1 MLSRGPGQS
10 RFTLAVLAVISITI
24 IAVDLLGVGPI
35 DIVRDGVNGALSP
48 VRAVGNAVFGN
59 HDSDEVA
66 DLRERIAELEGAEIE
81 AANYRAEL
89 ARLQASLGLDLPPD
103 LGDIQP
109 VPATIISR
117 EVGNFDDALEIDQ
130 GANAGIQVNMPV
142 VSGPNLVG
150 IVDSVTFNSARILLI
165 TNPSVNVGVVHA
177 TPTSGEVGIAHGQG
191 EGEPLVI
198 DNGFDSTIDVAEN
211 DPFVTD
217 GPSGSNFPPG
227 LPVGRAVR
235 KEAADTPLEQHVF
248 IEPVVDLDTINQ
260 VTVLLFTPSRAGEG
274 AEEEPTSDSTP

>member
-24 IAVDLLGVGPI
+24 IAVDLLGIGPI

-66 DLRERIAELEGAEIE
+66 DLRERIAELEGAEIQ

-89 ARLQASLGLDLPPD
+89 ERLQASLDLELPPD

-117 EVGNFDDALEIDQ
+117 EIGNFEDALEIDQ

-165 TNPSVNVGVVHA
+165 SNPAVNVGVTHS
-177 TPTSGEVGIAHGQG
+177 PSGEVGIAHGQG
-191 EGEPLVI
+191 AGEPLVI
-198 DNGFDSTIDVAEN
+198 DNGFDSTIDVAED

-235 KEAADTPLEQHVF
+235 KEAADTPLEQYVF
-248 IEPVVDLDTINQ
+248 IEPVADLDTISQ

-274 AEEEPTSDSTP
+274 ADEEPTTETTP